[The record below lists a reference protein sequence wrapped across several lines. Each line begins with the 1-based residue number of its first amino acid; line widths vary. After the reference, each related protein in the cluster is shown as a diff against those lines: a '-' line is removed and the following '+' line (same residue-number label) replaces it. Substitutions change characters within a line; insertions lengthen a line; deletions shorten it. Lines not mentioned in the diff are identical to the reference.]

1 MSTSALSHAAICAIT
16 LPSIGET
23 QSNVA
28 PLTAATYAP
37 LMKARPSGWSRSAA
51 SATDDAVGIAVA
63 LMISLTVETV

>member
-1 MSTSALSHAAICAIT
+1 MSTSALSHAAIWAMT

-28 PLTAATYAP
+28 PLAAATYWP
-37 LMKARPSGWSRSAA
+37 LMNARPSGWSRSAA

-63 LMISLTVETV
+63 LMISLTVEMI